1 MHRHLATL
9 VALVA
14 LTATLTACSKGR
26 DSSTTVATGSDAT
39 NVDAKASGAKAD
51 GDGPA
56 TSAPEGDG
64 GKADKSVAADV
75 TAKNLPIYPGVK
87 ETNKIS
93 VAGGGTAGSSMD
105 MHEYHSD
112 DTSKV
117 IADWYKDR
125 LGSKWGNI
133 SSDTDKGYVATYTLT
148 GDDGNSEVVTVA
160 ADPKGKGTI
169 ISLTVTGK

>member
-39 NVDAKASGAKAD
+39 NVDAKASGAKA
-51 GDGPA
+51 
-56 TSAPEGDG
+56 EGDG

-87 ETNKIS
+87 ETNKMS

-148 GDDGNSEVVTVA
+148 ADDGNSEVVTVA

>member
-39 NVDAKASGAKAD
+39 SVDAKASGAKA
-51 GDGPA
+51 
-56 TSAPEGDG
+56 EGDG
-64 GKADKSVAADV
+64 DKADKSVAADV